1 MSSAGKVNMTV
12 KIQECMC
19 GTHCVLCNPDK
30 IESRLGGTGAEDL
43 SKDFG
48 ADTLLAGDQLS
59 DPFLGL

>member
-1 MSSAGKVNMTV
+1 
-12 KIQECMC
+12 MC
-19 GTHCVLCNPDK
+19 GTNCVLCNPEK
-30 IESRLGGTGAEDL
+30 IQSRVGGSGAEDL